1 MTTERVLLIGMM
13 GVGKT
18 TVGRL
23 LADRVG
29 ADYID
34 NDDLVRRR
42 SGRGVAEILE
52 QSGEPA
58 LREAERSAFVEA
70 LAVPGRTVIGV
81 PGGMVLDPA
90 DRALVADAGSP
101 VVWLRARPE
110 TIAKRVEGTDR
121 PWLGDDPLASLT
133 RLAADRH
140 PLYAEAAHVVVDV
153 DHLTPEQ
160 AAETAA
166 RLLGAGAD
174 GPGAAATTAADT
186 MGFHDRT
193 GGV

>member
-1 MTTERVLLIGMM
+1 VTTERVLLIGMM

-23 LADRVG
+23 LADRLG
-29 ADYID
+29 AVYID
-34 NDDLVRRR
+34 NDGSVRRR
-42 SGRGVAEILE
+42 TGRGVADILQE
-52 QSGEPA
+52 SGEQA
-58 LREAERSAFVEA
+58 LREAERSAFAET

-90 DRALVADAGSP
+90 DRALIEDAGSP

-110 TIAKRVEGTDR
+110 TIAKRVVGTDR

-140 PLYAEAAHVVVDV
+140 PLFAEVAHVVVDV
-153 DHLTPEQ
+153 DERTPEQ
-160 AAETAA
+160 VAEATV
-166 RLLGAGAD
+166 RLLAEDAAGAGAS
-174 GPGAAATTAADT
+174 ARTAADT
-186 MGFHDRT
+186 MGSHYRS